1 MIKIIIYILL
11 ISFLFSC
18 EANLIAP
25 EIPNDKINEILSQGT
40 LIDRDVVDIISG
52 IYKLNEKN
60 SPFGELLVVK
70 QINSKISVFC
80 GKNAAFMLLEPR
92 LINSEIVLVGYWRF
106 SQSGD
111 NGFVKMT
118 IPKDISFQLLQKNF
132 PSRLVLNTE
141 YIHDSKVKN
150 ISLDFEK
157 KLKQEDFM
165 VIGHRGGGRNS
176 DRHPASENSL
186 NMIAY
191 SERLG
196 ASGVELD
203 VQCTKDRVP
212 ILFHDINI
220 SKRLVREDFFIGEI
234 PEYTFAQLRS
244 FCSLKNG
251 EKIPSLEE
259 ALQFIID
266 STNHKLV
273 WLDIKNKG
281 ILKIISNIQSKY
293 LEKAKLKGRD
303 LKIYLGIPSEEIFN
317 EFFSLPFHNEIPSIC
332 ELDEKYVKSAGS
344 SIWAPRWSLGF
355 LTDRVK
361 AIQEDNKNVFV
372 WTLDEP
378 IFIRK
383 FLDKSFFDGILTNYP
398 TVVTYEYY
406 TN

>member
-18 EANLIAP
+18 EANLVAP
-25 EIPNDKINEILSQGT
+25 EIPQDRINETISMGS
-40 LIDRDVVDIISG
+40 LIDKEVIDKISG
-52 IYKLNEKN
+52 IYKLNENN
-60 SPFGELLVVK
+60 SPFGELLVIK
-70 QINSKISVFC
+70 QINSKVSVFC

-92 LINSEIVLVGYWRF
+92 LIDSQIVLAGYWRF
-106 SQSGD
+106 SQSGE
-111 NGFVKMT
+111 NGFVK
-118 IPKDISFQLLQKNF
+118 ISISKENSSQLLNLKIPQ
-132 PSRLVLNTE
+132 SLILNAE
-141 YIHDSKVKN
+141 YEHESKTKK
-150 ISLDFEK
+150 ISLSYNRA
-157 KLKQEDFM
+157 LKTELFM

-186 NMIAY
+186 NMISY

-196 ASGVELD
+196 ANGVELD
-203 VQCTKDRVP
+203 VQCTKDGIP

-234 PEYTFAQLRS
+234 PEYTYAQLRS
-244 FCSLKNG
+244 FCTLKNG

-266 STNHKLV
+266 STNHRLV
-273 WLDIKNKG
+273 WLDIKNEG
-281 ILKIISNIQSKY
+281 ILVKIASIQSKY

-303 LKIYLGIPSEEIFN
+303 LKIYIGIPSEEIFN
-317 EFFSLPFHNEIPSIC
+317 EFMAISSHNSIPSIC
-332 ELDEKYVKSAGS
+332 ELEEQKVYSAGS
-344 SIWAPRWSLGF
+344 DIWAPRWSLGF